1 VVDRLVDGELLVAD
15 AEETVLKALRSL
27 LDRREEAVADVRL
40 DSALYD
46 DLMMDSLEVAEFSA
60 ELEDYLG
67 TDPYSEG
74 LMPETV
80 GEVIAFYNR

>member
-1 VVDRLVDGELLVAD
+1 MDRLVDGESLVAD
-15 AEETVLKALRSL
+15 AEETVLQALRSL
-27 LDRREEAVADVRL
+27 IERREENVVDVGL
-40 DSALYD
+40 DSSLAD

>member
-1 VVDRLVDGELLVAD
+1 MDRLVDGELLVAD